1 MSYTVKSSEKLRKAG
16 AETETKALLYL
27 MNFRSDSDDIYYF
40 VVDFFNDLTGM
51 NNMATRLWDVQSKGN
66 HNVGPKAIGR
76 ELVTLFKNYMSE
88 FTFETYILFVGSVS
102 GALRKDPSLTVFG
115 IENAKDTAVKLIKE
129 GLVEEGN
136 AKAAIVK
143 NQLSMIVD
151 PVLFMQL
158 YFVGQ
163 DKKDTSN
170 IAHHGFY
177 NKQDYIEMLYAYAG
191 LGGEQLSQERID
203 EIKHRI
209 SELSDE
215 KKVLL
220 QQHKIL
226 KSKKAPVS
234 YLSAESD
241 RLAFGEKVA
250 NLERVQSKIAEL
262 RKLRNAST
270 IRKSKWE
277 YTINELRSLNRS
289 ISCGEL
295 RCMDCNSTNISFST
309 GEISQTSYSFDVSTV
324 EMRTEIINSISEKIA
339 AYAEEIQR
347 LSAEI
352 CAEQE
357 KMQSLMED
365 ENVSLESIVAYK
377 KDIFS
382 ASDAEGRIKD
392 IENEITSLKSQ
403 LVANENSSQET
414 QARRVSLLTAILGKM
429 NELYHQ
435 IDPDGNLTY
444 TSLFTQR
451 NEVYSGSEATVFHL
465 VKLFALQQ
473 VLRHNCPIIVDSFR
487 AEDLSTGKEKTV
499 LEISKSINN
508 QVILTTTLKHEELG
522 KYDSIEGVNHINYIS
537 HIPSKILDG
546 RYVADFLGLLSAL
559 SIKVQS

>member
-1 MSYTVKSSEKLRKAG
+1 MKIMKVAVGNS
-16 AETETKALLYL
+16 TEAFIEGRFTDGL
-27 MNFRSDSDDIYYF
+27 NIISSDDNNKGKTIVIQSMMYAMGNEPTFPTSFEYQKYYYYVEFEEREKVYQICRSGDGF
-40 VVDFFNDLTGM
+40 VLNQGSSILIFDNVAELK
-51 NNMATRLWDVQSKGN
+51 RYWSK
-66 HNVGPKAIGR
+66 HI
-76 ELVTLFKNYMSE
+76 F
-88 FTFETYILFVGSVS
+88 
-102 GALRKDPSLTVFG
+102 ALPS
-115 IENAKDTAVKLIKE
+115 
-129 GLVEEGN
+129 
-136 AKAAIVK
+136 IVK

-158 YFVGQ
+158 HFVGQ

-191 LGGEQLSQERID
+191 LGGEQLSQDRID
-203 EIKHRI
+203 EIRHRI

-226 KSKKAPVS
+226 KSKKVSVS

-250 NLERVQSKIAEL
+250 NLERVQSKINEL
-262 RKLRNAST
+262 RKARNAAT
-270 IRKSKWE
+270 TRKSKWE
-277 YTINELRSLNRS
+277 HTINELRSLNRS

-309 GEISQTSYSFDVSTV
+309 GEAFQASYSFDVSTV
-324 EMRTEIINSISEKIA
+324 EMRTEIINSISEKIK

-347 LSAEI
+347 LSADI

-357 KMQSLMED
+357 RLQTLMDD
-365 ENVSLESIVAYK
+365 EAVSLESIVAYK

-382 ASDAEGRIKD
+382 ASDAEIRIKE
-392 IENEITSLKSQ
+392 IESEIAPLKSQ
-403 LVANENSSQET
+403 LIANESSSQEAKE
-414 QARRVSLLTAILGKM
+414 QRVTLLSEILRKM
-429 NELYHQ
+429 NELYRQ

-465 VKLFALQQ
+465 VKLLALQQ
-473 VLRHNCPIIVDSFR
+473 IMKHDCPIIVDSFR
-487 AEDLSTGKEKTV
+487 AEDLSTGKEETV
-499 LEISKSINN
+499 LEISKSIDN
-508 QVILTTTLKHEELG
+508 QVIFTTTLKHEELG
-522 KYDSIEGVNHINYIS
+522 KYDSVDGVNHINYIS

-546 RYVADFLGLLSAL
+546 RYVRDFLTLLSAL
-559 SIKVQS
+559 SIKLQS

>member
-1 MSYTVKSSEKLRKAG
+1 MKIMKVAVGNS
-16 AETETKALLYL
+16 TEAFIEGRFTDGL
-27 MNFRSDSDDIYYF
+27 NIISSDDNNKGKTIVIQSMMYAMGNEPTFPTSFEYQKYYYYVEFEEQEKVYQICRSGDGF
-40 VVDFFNDLTGM
+40 VLNQGSSILIFDNVAELK
-51 NNMATRLWDVQSKGN
+51 RYWSK
-66 HNVGPKAIGR
+66 HI
-76 ELVTLFKNYMSE
+76 F
-88 FTFETYILFVGSVS
+88 
-102 GALRKDPSLTVFG
+102 ALPS
-115 IENAKDTAVKLIKE
+115 
-129 GLVEEGN
+129 
-136 AKAAIVK
+136 IVK

-158 YFVGQ
+158 HFVGQ

-191 LGGEQLSQERID
+191 LGGEQLSQDRID
-203 EIKHRI
+203 EIKHRV

-226 KSKKAPVS
+226 KSKKVSVS

-250 NLERVQSKIAEL
+250 NLERVQSKINEL
-262 RKLRNAST
+262 RKARNAAT
-270 IRKSKWE
+270 TRKSKWE
-277 YTINELRSLNRS
+277 HTINELRSLNRS

-309 GEISQTSYSFDVSTV
+309 GEAFQASYSFDVSTV
-324 EMRTEIINSISEKIA
+324 EMRTEIINSISEKIK

-347 LSAEI
+347 LSADI

-357 KMQSLMED
+357 RLQTLMDD
-365 ENVSLESIVAYK
+365 EAVSLESIVAYK

-382 ASDAEGRIKD
+382 ASDAEIRIKE
-392 IENEITSLKSQ
+392 IESEIASLKSQ
-403 LVANENSSQET
+403 LITNESSSQEAKE
-414 QARRVSLLTAILGKM
+414 QRVTLLSEILRKM
-429 NELYHQ
+429 NELYRQ

-465 VKLFALQQ
+465 VKLLALQQ
-473 VLRHNCPIIVDSFR
+473 IMKHDCPIIVDSFR
-487 AEDLSTGKEKTV
+487 AEDLSTGKEETV
-499 LEISKSINN
+499 LEISKSIDN
-508 QVILTTTLKHEELG
+508 QVIFTTTLKHEELG
-522 KYDSIEGVNHINYIS
+522 KYDSVDGVNHINYIS

-546 RYVADFLGLLSAL
+546 RYVRDFLTLLSAL
-559 SIKVQS
+559 SIKLQS

>member
-1 MSYTVKSSEKLRKAG
+1 MKIMKVAVGNS
-16 AETETKALLYL
+16 TEAFIEGRFTDGL
-27 MNFRSDSDDIYYF
+27 NIISSDDNNKGKTIVIQSMMYAMGNEPTFPTSFEYQKYYYYVEFEEREKVYQICRSGDGF
-40 VVDFFNDLTGM
+40 VLNQGSSILIFDNVAELK
-51 NNMATRLWDVQSKGN
+51 RYWSK
-66 HNVGPKAIGR
+66 HI
-76 ELVTLFKNYMSE
+76 F
-88 FTFETYILFVGSVS
+88 
-102 GALRKDPSLTVFG
+102 ALPS
-115 IENAKDTAVKLIKE
+115 
-129 GLVEEGN
+129 
-136 AKAAIVK
+136 IVK

-158 YFVGQ
+158 HFVGQ

-191 LGGEQLSQERID
+191 LGGEQLSQDRID
-203 EIKHRI
+203 EIRHRI

-226 KSKKAPVS
+226 KSKKVSVS

-250 NLERVQSKIAEL
+250 NLERVQSKINEL
-262 RKLRNAST
+262 RKARNAAT
-270 IRKSKWE
+270 TRKSKWE
-277 YTINELRSLNRS
+277 HTINELRSLNRS

-309 GEISQTSYSFDVSTV
+309 GEAFQASYSFDVSTV
-324 EMRTEIINSISEKIA
+324 EMRTEIINSISEKIK

-347 LSAEI
+347 LSADI

-357 KMQSLMED
+357 RLQTLMDD
-365 ENVSLESIVAYK
+365 EAVSLESIVAYK

-382 ASDAEGRIKD
+382 ASDAEIRIKE
-392 IENEITSLKSQ
+392 IESEIASLKSQ
-403 LVANENSSQET
+403 LIANESSSQEAKE
-414 QARRVSLLTAILGKM
+414 QRVTLLSEILRKM
-429 NELYHQ
+429 NELYRQ

-444 TSLFTQR
+444 TSLFAQR

-465 VKLFALQQ
+465 VKLLALQQ
-473 VLRHNCPIIVDSFR
+473 IMKHDCPIIVDSFR
-487 AEDLSTGKEKTV
+487 AEDLSTGKEETV
-499 LEISKSINN
+499 LEISKSIDN
-508 QVILTTTLKHEELG
+508 QVIFTTTLKHEELG
-522 KYDSIEGVNHINYIS
+522 KYDSVDGVNHINYIS

-546 RYVADFLGLLSAL
+546 RYVRDFLTLLSAL
-559 SIKVQS
+559 SIKLQS

>member
-1 MSYTVKSSEKLRKAG
+1 
-16 AETETKALLYL
+16 
-27 MNFRSDSDDIYYF
+27 
-40 VVDFFNDLTGM
+40 
-51 NNMATRLWDVQSKGN
+51 
-66 HNVGPKAIGR
+66 
-76 ELVTLFKNYMSE
+76 
-88 FTFETYILFVGSVS
+88 
-102 GALRKDPSLTVFG
+102 
-115 IENAKDTAVKLIKE
+115 
-129 GLVEEGN
+129 
-136 AKAAIVK
+136 
-143 NQLSMIVD
+143 
-151 PVLFMQL
+151 
-158 YFVGQ
+158 
-163 DKKDTSN
+163 
-170 IAHHGFY
+170 
-177 NKQDYIEMLYAYAG
+177 MLYAYAG

-262 RKLRNAST
+262 RKSRNAST

-277 YTINELRSLNRS
+277 HTVNELRSLNRS

>member
-1 MSYTVKSSEKLRKAG
+1 MKIMKVAVGNS
-16 AETETKALLYL
+16 TEAFIEGRFTDGL
-27 MNFRSDSDDIYYF
+27 NIISSDDNNKGKTIVIQSMMYAMGNEPTFPTSFEYQKYYYYVEFEEREKVYQICRSGDGF
-40 VVDFFNDLTGM
+40 VLNQGSSILIFDNVAELK
-51 NNMATRLWDVQSKGN
+51 RYWSK
-66 HNVGPKAIGR
+66 HI
-76 ELVTLFKNYMSE
+76 F
-88 FTFETYILFVGSVS
+88 
-102 GALRKDPSLTVFG
+102 ALPS
-115 IENAKDTAVKLIKE
+115 
-129 GLVEEGN
+129 
-136 AKAAIVK
+136 IVK

-158 YFVGQ
+158 HFAGQ

-191 LGGEQLSQERID
+191 LGGEQLSQDRID
-203 EIKHRI
+203 EIRHRI

-226 KSKKAPVS
+226 KSKKVSVS

-250 NLERVQSKIAEL
+250 NLERVQSKINEL
-262 RKLRNAST
+262 RKARNAAT
-270 IRKSKWE
+270 TRKSKWE
-277 YTINELRSLNRS
+277 HTINELRSLNRS

-309 GEISQTSYSFDVSTV
+309 GEAFQASYSFDVSTV
-324 EMRTEIINSISEKIA
+324 EMRTEIINSISEKIK

-347 LSAEI
+347 LSADI

-357 KMQSLMED
+357 RLQTLMDD
-365 ENVSLESIVAYK
+365 EAVSLESIVAYK

-382 ASDAEGRIKD
+382 ASDAEIRIKE
-392 IENEITSLKSQ
+392 IESEIASLKSQ
-403 LVANENSSQET
+403 LIANESSSQEAKE
-414 QARRVSLLTAILGKM
+414 QRVTLLSEILRKM
-429 NELYHQ
+429 NELYRQ

-465 VKLFALQQ
+465 VKLLALQQ
-473 VLRHNCPIIVDSFR
+473 IMKHDCPIIVDSFR
-487 AEDLSTGKEKTV
+487 AEDLSTGKEETV
-499 LEISKSINN
+499 LEISKSIDN
-508 QVILTTTLKHEELG
+508 QVIFTTTLKHEELG
-522 KYDSIEGVNHINYIS
+522 KYDSVDGVNHINYIS

-546 RYVADFLGLLSAL
+546 RYVRDFLTLLSAL
-559 SIKVQS
+559 SIKLQS

>member
-1 MSYTVKSSEKLRKAG
+1 MKIMKVAVGNS
-16 AETETKALLYL
+16 TEAFIEGRFTDGL
-27 MNFRSDSDDIYYF
+27 NIISSDDNNKGKTIVIQSMMYAMGNEPTFPTSFEYQKYYYYVEFEEREKVYQICRSGDGF
-40 VVDFFNDLTGM
+40 VLNQGSSILIFDNVAELK
-51 NNMATRLWDVQSKGN
+51 RYWSKR
-66 HNVGPKAIGR
+66 I
-76 ELVTLFKNYMSE
+76 F
-88 FTFETYILFVGSVS
+88 
-102 GALRKDPSLTVFG
+102 ALPS
-115 IENAKDTAVKLIKE
+115 
-129 GLVEEGN
+129 
-136 AKAAIVK
+136 IVK

-158 YFVGQ
+158 HFVGQ

-191 LGGEQLSQERID
+191 LSSEQLSQDRID
-203 EIKHRI
+203 EIKHRV

-226 KSKKAPVS
+226 KSKKASVS

-250 NLERVQSKIAEL
+250 NLERVQSKINEL
-262 RKLRNAST
+262 RKARNAT
-270 IRKSKWE
+270 TTRKSKWE
-277 YTINELRSLNRS
+277 HTINELRSLNRS

-309 GEISQTSYSFDVSTV
+309 GETFHASYSFDVSTV
-324 EMRTEIINSISEKIA
+324 EMRTEIINSISEKIK

-347 LSAEI
+347 LSADI

-357 KMQSLMED
+357 RLQTLMDD
-365 ENVSLESIVAYK
+365 EAVSLESIVAYK

-382 ASDAEGRIKD
+382 ASDAEIRIKE
-392 IENEITSLKSQ
+392 IESEIASLKSQ
-403 LVANENSSQET
+403 LIANESSSQEAKE
-414 QARRVSLLTAILGKM
+414 QRVTLLSEILRKM
-429 NELYHQ
+429 NELYRQ

-465 VKLFALQQ
+465 VKLLALQQ
-473 VLRHNCPIIVDSFR
+473 IMKHDCPIIVDSFR
-487 AEDLSTGKEKTV
+487 AEDLSTGKEETV
-499 LEISKSINN
+499 LEISKSIDN
-508 QVILTTTLKHEELG
+508 QVIFTTTLKHEELG
-522 KYDSIEGVNHINYIS
+522 KYDSVDGVNHINYIS
-537 HIPSKILDG
+537 HTPSKILDG
-546 RYVADFLGLLSAL
+546 RYVRDFLTLLSAL
-559 SIKVQS
+559 SIKLQS